1 MPCSICKQQG
11 HNRRSCPNAN
21 VTMRKTT
28 TAKLKSM
35 AKTFVSDDN
44 DCCVCMNPIQT
55 TNRCTT
61 KCGHNFCL
69 SCFVECAKRKP
80 ECPICRTKFDFTVPL
95 PANSMPELGDDDFKL
110 LSIGMFDITNQTSSL
125 NDLSAG
131 IVAMIAGQEND
142 EQKAMFQA
150 IIKQQIERK
159 MLYWGYVSAK
169 TMYSTLKSSIN
180 PTSDSIDV
188 FEGLR
193 QTDVHQRREINLTF
207 GDTSVVDLT
216 NQ

>member
-1 MPCSICKQQG
+1 MPCSICKKTG
-11 HNRRSCPNAN
+11 HNRRSCPHAN

-35 AKTFVSDDN
+35 AKTFVSDDK
-44 DCCVCMNPIQT
+44 DCCVCMCAIKS
-55 TNRCTT
+55 TNCCTT

-69 SCFVECAKRKP
+69 SCFIECAKRKP
-80 ECPICRTKFDFTVPL
+80 ECPMCRTKLDFSLPL
-95 PANSMPELGDDDFKL
+95 PSNSMPELGDDDFKL
-110 LSIGMFDITNQTSSL
+110 LSIGMFDLTNQNASV

-159 MLYWGYVSAK
+159 MLYWGYVSGK
-169 TMYSTLKSSIN
+169 TMYNTLKTSIN
-180 PTSDSIDV
+180 PTSDSIDI

-193 QTDVHQRREINLTF
+193 QTD
-207 GDTSVVDLT
+207 GDTSVIDLT
-216 NQ
+216 NR

>member
-11 HNRRSCPNAN
+11 HNRRSCPHAN

-35 AKTFVSDDN
+35 AKTYVSDDK
-44 DCCVCMNPIQT
+44 DCCVCMSPIKT
-55 TNRCTT
+55 TNCCTT

-110 LSIGMFDITNQTSSL
+110 LSIGMFDITNQRASVNELGAHLAS
-125 NDLSAG
+125 
-131 IVAMIAGQEND
+131 MIAGQEND
-142 EQKAMFQA
+142 EQKAMFQT
-150 IIKQQIERK
+150 IIKEQIERK
-159 MLYWGYVSAK
+159 MLYWGYVTAK
-169 TMYSTLKSSIN
+169 TMYSTLKTSIN
-180 PTSDSIDV
+180 PTSDSIDI

-193 QTDVHQRREINLTF
+193 QTDD
-207 GDTSVVDLT
+207 DTSVVDLT